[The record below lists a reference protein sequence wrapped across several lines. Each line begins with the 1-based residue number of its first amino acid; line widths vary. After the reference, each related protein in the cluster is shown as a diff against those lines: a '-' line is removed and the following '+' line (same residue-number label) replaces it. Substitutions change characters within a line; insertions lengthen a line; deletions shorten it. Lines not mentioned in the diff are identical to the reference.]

1 MRPVITLT
9 TDFGLKDPYVAE
21 MKAVI
26 LGISPNTSIVDI
38 THDIDKFD
46 VKMAAYTLACASP
59 YFPRGTVHVAI
70 VDPHVGTKRRPILI
84 QTQKEFYVGPDN
96 GVLALAANNQ
106 GIEHVFEITNRR
118 LMLSTISNTF
128 HGRDIFAPVAAH
140 LVGGTPPGE
149 VGPEI
154 RKIPTPSF
162 ARVVRRKNMLIGA
175 VIHID
180 GFGNMITNFR
190 QQKLDSL
197 GIVETLKVKMKN
209 RKLSLK
215 LRRAYAEA
223 KNKEALAIVGS
234 HDFLEISV
242 NQGDAGATFKARR
255 GDKITLF
262 KA

>member
-1 MRPVITLT
+1 
-9 TDFGLKDPYVAE
+9 
-21 MKAVI
+21 
-26 LGISPNTSIVDI
+26 
-38 THDIDKFD
+38 
-46 VKMAAYTLACASP
+46 
-59 YFPRGTVHVAI
+59 
-70 VDPHVGTKRRPILI
+70 
-84 QTQKEFYVGPDN
+84 
-96 GVLALAANNQ
+96 
-106 GIEHVFEITNRR
+106 
-118 LMLSTISNTF
+118 MLSTISNTF

-140 LVGGTPPGE
+140 LAGGTPPGE

-190 QQKLDSL
+190 QQELDSL
-197 GIVETLKVKMKN
+197 GIVETLNVKMKN
-209 RKLSLK
+209 RKLRLK